1 VGGAFIHDFSVRC
14 ALGSGREAVG
24 AALASAGVAPELTRA
39 TLIDGRETMTARMK
53 DLGEAQSP
61 GGSRANMLVGALV
74 QDIAASIEGMK
85 DRYGAGRVAFVLGG
99 SNSGV
104 DEGTRDLK
112 SKAANGVWPEGF
124 RYGRQE
130 MFDPCGFGAVQAG
143 VEGPV
148 YAIST
153 ACTSGAKALATGAR
167 MIEAGL
173 ADAVVCGGADALC
186 DLTLNGFAALESIAA
201 GVCNP
206 FSANRC
212 GITIGEGGALFVLS
226 REPSAWRLESFGE
239 SSDAHHAS
247 APDPTGGGA
256 EIALRRALA
265 GAGVGAVDIGFV
277 HAHGTATR
285 LNDQME
291 AGLIHRMFGDDT
303 PCASTKPLTGHTLGA
318 AGAVQAA
325 LCLLAM
331 ERDVLPPLLWDGE
344 RDPDLPAVRFATP
357 GESARVERM
366 LSLSFAF
373 GGSNMALVLGRG

>member
-1 VGGAFIHDFSVRC
+1 MGGVFINDFTVRC
-14 ALGSGREAVG
+14 ALGRGKDAVG
-24 AALASAGVAPELTRA
+24 IALASADVQPRLTRA
-39 TLIDGRETMTARMK
+39 TLIDGRETLTARLA
-53 DLGEAQSP
+53 DLPEAD
-61 GGSRANMLVGALV
+61 GAGSRANDLVGSLV
-74 QDIAASIEGMK
+74 ADLGDAIAAAK
-85 DRYGAGRVAFVLGG
+85 ARYGAGRVAFVLGG
-99 SNSGV
+99 SNSGIE
-104 DEGTRDLK
+104 EGTRDLK
-112 SKAANGVWPEGF
+112 AKLAAGAWPDRF
-124 RYGRQE
+124 RYDRQE
-130 MFDPCGFGAVQAG
+130 MIAPCAFGAAAAG
-143 VEGPV
+143 VGGPA

-186 DLTLNGFAALESIAA
+186 DLTLNGFAALESLAQD
-201 GVCNP
+201 VCNP

-226 REPSAWRLESFGE
+226 REPGPWRLEGFGE

-247 APDPTGGGA
+247 APDPTGAGA
-256 EIALRRALA
+256 EIAVSRALA
-265 GAGVGAVDIGFV
+265 GATIAAGGIGFV

-291 AGLIHRMFGDDT
+291 AGLIHRLFGDNT

-344 RDPDLPAVRFATP
+344 RDPELPAVRFSTP
-357 GESARVERM
+357 GESAKVERM